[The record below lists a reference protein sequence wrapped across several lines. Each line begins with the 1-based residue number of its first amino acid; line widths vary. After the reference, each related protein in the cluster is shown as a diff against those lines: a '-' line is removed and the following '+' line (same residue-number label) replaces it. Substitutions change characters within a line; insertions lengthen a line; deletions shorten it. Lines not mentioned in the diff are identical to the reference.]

1 MGSDGDIRV
10 LLVLDL
16 LLSFVFSIV
25 VVWGLDFIGAGS
37 FTWLNVGLATLA
49 LTALT
54 YLTVLR

>member
-1 MGSDGDIRV
+1 MESEGDIRV
-10 LLVLDL
+10 LAVLDL
-16 LLSFVFSIV
+16 LLSFAFSVV

-49 LTALT
+49 LATLT